1 MRSYNI
7 IVSPY
12 QKNTVDSQF
21 YFKQNDFGIPISITV
36 EDYDTN
42 GTTASIVFRRHD
54 GVIREYN
61 ITQSSDGTYKYNLS
75 ADELRIVGKVIVDIK
90 FYANN
95 VRESTASFIYY
106 VISDK
111 ISQIF
116 ESGDYSDSISKAIAR
131 CDQAITNIQEQANQ
145 AIQDVEN
152 ALLAELNIYDGTDKT
167 EVGYAADARQLNENV
182 PGSFAESVKNRIGLL
197 ANLTTSTKGNIV
209 AAVNELN
216 NNLQLIDFTGTTL
229 SYSHASGMSMLELP
243 SIPNK
248 SIIAIYP
255 VNRVGGLTYNGFFT
269 NDWGACLALL
279 TDGSN
284 ASINNT
290 EVSIKIL
297 AL

>member
-1 MRSYNI
+1 MAKRYARLNWNSTTTY
-7 IVSPY
+7 VSAENLN
-12 QKNTVDSQF
+12 KMDKGIDDCDNAIEVLNEGLNTV
-21 YFKQNDFGIPISITV
+21 
-36 EDYDTN
+36 
-42 GTTASIVFRRHD
+42 
-54 GVIREYN
+54 
-61 ITQSSDGTYKYNLS
+61 
-75 ADELRIVGKVIVDIK
+75 
-90 FYANN
+90 
-95 VRESTASFIYY
+95 
-106 VISDK
+106 
-111 ISQIF
+111 
-116 ESGDYSDSISKAIAR
+116 
-131 CDQAITNIQEQANQ
+131 
-145 AIQDVEN
+145 
-152 ALLAELNIYDGTDKT
+152 
-167 EVGYAADARQLNENV
+167 
-182 PGSFAESVKNRIGLL
+182 
-197 ANLTTSTKGNIV
+197 
-209 AAVNELN
+209 N